1 MPKINIG
8 INGNNTLKIILVK
21 LSKYIKILIDNSSGV
36 VIKSGILGSL
46 IISSDII
53 QLLTLNIHNILSN
66 NIALIGGLV
75 SGLLIVILKDII
87 YNNIVLVKFDS
98 GIIISMYF
106 FI

>member
-1 MPKINIG
+1 M
-8 INGNNTLKIILVK
+8 
-21 LSKYIKILIDNSSGV
+21 
-36 VIKSGILGSL
+36 
-46 IISSDII
+46 
-53 QLLTLNIHNILSN
+53 TLNIHNILSN

>member
-75 SGLLIVILKDII
+75 SGLLIFILKEII
-87 YNNIVLVKFDS
+87 YSNIVLVKFDS

>member
-1 MPKINIG
+1 MPKINIR